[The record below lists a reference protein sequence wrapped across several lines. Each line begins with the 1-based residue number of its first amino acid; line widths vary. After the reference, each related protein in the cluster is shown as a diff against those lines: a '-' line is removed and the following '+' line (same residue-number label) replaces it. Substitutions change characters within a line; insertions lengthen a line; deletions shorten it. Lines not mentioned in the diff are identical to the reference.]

1 LHSSLLTKMILIN
14 KNNYKNNPLFNM
26 IKLKEI
32 NHKDLNCTQIEQMIK
47 VRQEAIFSTHLKRVD
62 LVNIIHPSVQVAN

>member
-1 LHSSLLTKMILIN
+1 LHSRLLTKMILIN

-26 IKLKEI
+26 IQLKEI

-62 LVNIIHPSVQVAN
+62 LVNIIHPSVHVAN